1 VDLDNYYLG
10 RAVPQD
16 IIRAHMW
23 LNIAASLGNK
33 TAVKKRDLIAGMMT
47 PAQIAE
53 ALKLARERIHKKYKG
68 C

>member
-1 VDLDNYYLG
+1 
-10 RAVPQD
+10 
-16 IIRAHMW
+16 MW
-23 LNIAASLGNK
+23 WSIAASLGNK